1 MSLKSSL
8 TNAYEA
14 VITKFLGKSVSILT
28 MLSPEVASLIKDI
41 LLAVIGPISAIISAY
56 LTNRYNQ
63 RMLKEERKDRLLTS
77 LVTTRFKA
85 LQDINRKMTDAHFK
99 LNYYANI
106 PPQTLKEY
114 NDGVKGPV
122 DEFEDTLN
130 QNAIWLDEEAQ
141 RLLDRVRGAYRQM
154 RFAIFLSLPSNQLPP
169 GINPGSYHPSV
180 RNPNWQEFIESFEM
194 ARIIIRERLEIP
206 QLESHL
212 RSVLESS

>member
-28 MLSPEVASLIKDI
+28 MLSQEVASLIKDI

-85 LQDINRKMTDAHFK
+85 LQDINRKMADAHFK

-154 RFAIFLSLPSNQLPP
+154 CFAIFLSLPSNQLPP
-169 GINPGSYHPSV
+169 GINPGSYPPSV
-180 RNPNWQEFIESFEM
+180 RNPNWQEFRESFEM
-194 ARIIIRERLEIP
+194 ARTIIRERLEIP